1 MTGSQTAT
9 LSVEVTE
16 GRNGYQFRCVVT
28 DKKSNSVTS
37 SAATLKVL
45 ATQETAQSAVSVS
58 GGDVQSMFSVS
69 GGDVQSMFSV
79 SGGDAQPMPS
89 VSGGDAQNQ

>member
-1 MTGSQTAT
+1 M
-9 LSVEVTE
+9 
-16 GRNGYQFRCVVT
+16 T
-28 DKKSNSVTS
+28 DKKGNSVTTREV
-37 SAATLKVL
+37 ALEVI

-69 GGDVQSMFSV
+69 GGDAQLMPSV